1 MNLRITHRMANFQFS
16 ILNLKTVMFFKD
28 IIGQQEVIERL
39 VKDAQAGTVPHA
51 MLFCGPEGVGK
62 LQTAIAFARYLLCR
76 DKGNGADSCGTCPSC
91 VKMNKLVHPDLHFV
105 FPVIN
110 KSKTAGR
117 STVSDD
123 EISTWRETVLERQY
137 FGFEEWLSDIDA
149 ENKQASI
156 FVTESEQIMSKL
168 ALKSVEGGYKIMII
182 WHAEK
187 MNQQCANSLLKLL
200 EEPPAGTVFILTT
213 DAPEQMLETIL
224 SRTQRIDF
232 KRIPEQ
238 IIQERLTGPG
248 YQLDPDTA
256 AKIAHFSG
264 GSWLKALSTLRV
276 NAESEEF
283 FDYFTKL
290 MRLSY
295 GRSLKDLK
303 RWSDDVAGGGREWQK
318 RFLAYCQRMIRE
330 NFICNFHQP
339 ELNYLTEQEQQ
350 FSVRFAPFVNENN
363 IIGLMDM
370 LSDAQRD
377 IEQNV
382 NSKMVFFDL
391 SLKTIMLMK

>member
-1 MNLRITHRMANFQFS
+1 
-16 ILNLKTVMFFKD
+16 MFFRD

-39 VKDAQAGTVPHA
+39 VKDAQQGTVPHA
-51 MLFCGPEGVGK
+51 LLFCGPEGVGK

-76 DKGNGADSCGTCPSC
+76 DKGTGTDSCGTCPSC
-91 VKMNKLVHPDLHFV
+91 VKMDKLVHPDLHFV

-123 EISTWRETVLERQY
+123 EISTWRETVLDRQY

-149 ENKQASI
+149 DNKQASI
-156 FVTESEQIMSKL
+156 FVTESESINAKL

-200 EEPPAGTVFILTT
+200 EEPPAGTIFILTT
-213 DAPEQMLETIL
+213 DAPELMLETIL
-224 SRTQRIDF
+224 SRTQRIEF
-232 KRIPEQ
+232 KRIPEETIKQ
-238 IIQERLTGPG
+238 RLTGPG
-248 YQLDPDTA
+248 FSLDEGTA
-256 AKIAHFSG
+256 QQIAHFSG
-264 GSWLKALSTLRV
+264 GSWLKAMSTLRI
-276 NAESEEF
+276 NTESDEF
-283 FDYFTKL
+283 LDYFMQL

-295 GRSLKDLK
+295 GRRLKDLK
-303 RWSDDVAGGGREWQK
+303 LWSDSIASNGREWHK
-318 RFLAYCQRMIRE
+318 RFLQYCQRMIRE

-339 ELNYLTEQEQQ
+339 ELNYLTEREQQ
-350 FSVRFAPFVNENN
+350 FSVKFAPFVNENN
-363 IIGLMDM
+363 IIGLMET

-391 SLKTIMLMK
+391 TLKTIMLMKQ

>member
-1 MNLRITHRMANFQFS
+1 
-16 ILNLKTVMFFKD
+16 MFFRD
-28 IIGQQEVIERL
+28 VIGQQEVIERL
-39 VKDAQAGTVPHA
+39 IKDAQAGTVPHA
-51 MLFCGPEGVGK
+51 LLFCGPEGVGK

-91 VKMNKLVHPDLHFV
+91 VKMDKLVHPDLHFV

-123 EISTWRETVLERQY
+123 EIQTWRETVLEQQY
-137 FGFEEWLSDIDA
+137 FGFEDWLSAIDA
-149 ENKQASI
+149 DNKQASI
-156 FVTESEQIMSKL
+156 FVTESEQILSKL
-168 ALKSVEGGYKIMII
+168 SLKSVEGGYKIMII

-200 EEPPAGTVFILTT
+200 EEPPAGTIFILTT

-238 IIQERLTGPG
+238 EITERLQGPG
-248 YQLDPDTA
+248 YQLDPETA
-256 AKIAHFSG
+256 QKISHLSG
-264 GSWLKALSTLRV
+264 GSWLKAISTLRI
-276 NAESEEF
+276 NTESEEF
-283 FDYFTKL
+283 FDYFTQL
-290 MRLSY
+290 MRLAY
-295 GRSLKDLK
+295 GRRLKDLK
-303 RWSDDVAGGGREWQK
+303 LWADNIAGGGREWQK

-330 NFICNFHQP
+330 NFICNFHNP
-339 ELNYLTEQEQQ
+339 ELNYMTEQERQ
-350 FSVRFAPFVNENN
+350 FSVRFSPFVNEKN
-363 IIGLMDM
+363 IIGLMDT

-391 SLKTIMLMK
+391 SLKTIMLMKQ

>member
-1 MNLRITHRMANFQFS
+1 
-16 ILNLKTVMFFKD
+16 MFFRD

-51 MLFCGPEGVGK
+51 LLFAGPEGTGK

-76 DKGNGADSCGTCPSC
+76 DKSTGTDSCGTCPSC
-91 VKMNKLVHPDLHFV
+91 VKMDKLVHPDLHFV
-105 FPVIN
+105 YPVIN

-117 STVSDD
+117 STISDE
-123 EISTWRETVLERQY
+123 EITTWRECVLDRQY
-137 FGFEEWLSDIDA
+137 FGFEEWLSAIDA
-149 ENKQASI
+149 DNKQASI
-156 FVTESEQIMSKL
+156 FVTESESITSKL
-168 ALKSVEGGYKIMII
+168 SLKSVEGGYKIMII

-200 EEPPAGTVFILTT
+200 EEPPAGTIFILTT

-224 SRTQRIDF
+224 SRTQRVDF
-232 KRIPEQ
+232 KRIPAQLIEQ
-238 IIQERLTGPG
+238 RLTGPG
-248 YQLDPDTA
+248 YMLDADTA
-256 AKIAHFSG
+256 SKIAHLSG
-264 GSWLKALSTLRV
+264 GSWLKAMSALRV
-276 NAESEEF
+276 NAESDEF
-283 FDYFTKL
+283 LNYFMQL

-295 GRSLKDLK
+295 GRRLKDLK
-303 RWSDDVAGGGREWQK
+303 IWSDNVAGGGREWQK

-330 NFICNFHQP
+330 NFICNFHNP
-339 ELNYLTEQEQQ
+339 DLNYMSEQERQ
-350 FSVRFAPFVNENN
+350 FSVKFAPFVNENN
-363 IIGLMDM
+363 IIGLMDT

-391 SLKTIMLMK
+391 SLKTIMLMKQ

>member
-1 MNLRITHRMANFQFS
+1 
-16 ILNLKTVMFFKD
+16 MFFRD
-28 IIGQQEVIERL
+28 VIGQQDVIERL
-39 VKDAQAGTVPHA
+39 IKDAQAGTVPHA
-51 MLFCGPEGVGK
+51 LLFCGPEGVGK

-91 VKMNKLVHPDLHFV
+91 VKMDKLVHPDLHFV

-123 EISTWRETVLERQY
+123 EIATWRETVLEQQY
-137 FGFEEWLSDIDA
+137 FGFEEWLSAIDA
-149 ENKQASI
+149 DNKQASI
-156 FVTESEQIMSKL
+156 FVTESEQILSKL
-168 ALKSVEGGYKIMII
+168 SLKSVEGGYKIMII

-200 EEPPAGTVFILTT
+200 EEPPAGTIFILTT

-238 IIQERLTGPG
+238 EITERLQGPG
-248 YQLDPDTA
+248 YQLDPETA
-256 AKIAHFSG
+256 QKISHLSG
-264 GSWLKALSTLRV
+264 GSWLKAISTLRI
-276 NAESEEF
+276 NTESEEF
-283 FDYFTKL
+283 FDYFTQL
-290 MRLSY
+290 MRLAY
-295 GRSLKDLK
+295 GRRLKDLK
-303 RWSDDVAGGGREWQK
+303 LWADNIAGGGREWQK

-330 NFICNFHQP
+330 NFICNFHNP
-339 ELNYLTEQEQQ
+339 ELNYMTEQERQ
-350 FSVRFAPFVNENN
+350 FSVRFSPFVNEKN
-363 IIGLMDM
+363 IIGLMDT

-391 SLKTIMLMK
+391 SLKTIMLMKQ

>member
-1 MNLRITHRMANFQFS
+1 MYFR
-16 ILNLKTVMFFKD
+16 D

-39 VKDAQAGTVPHA
+39 VKDAQAGTVSHA
-51 MLFCGPEGVGK
+51 LLFAGPEGTGK

-76 DKGNGADSCGTCPSC
+76 DKGTGTDSCGQCPSC
-91 VKMNKLVHPDLHFV
+91 VKMDKLVHPDLHFV

-110 KSKTAGR
+110 KSKSSER

-123 EISTWRETVLERQY
+123 EIKTWREMVTENQY
-137 FGFEEWLSDIDA
+137 FGFEEWLSAIDA
-149 ENKQASI
+149 DNKQASI
-156 FVTESEQIMSKL
+156 FVTESESIMSKL
-168 ALKSVEGGYKIMII
+168 SLKSVEGGYKIMII

-200 EEPPAGTVFILTT
+200 EEPPAGTIFILTT

-224 SRTQRIDF
+224 SRTQRVDF
-232 KRIPEQ
+232 KRIPQELIEQ
-238 IIQERLTGPG
+238 RLTGPG
-248 YQLDPDTA
+248 YMLDADTA
-256 AKIAHFSG
+256 SKIAHLSA
-264 GSWLKALSTLRV
+264 GSWLKAISTLRI
-276 NAESEEF
+276 NTESDEF
-283 FDYFTKL
+283 LDYFMQL

-295 GRSLKDLK
+295 GRRLKDLK
-303 RWSDDVAGGGREWQK
+303 RWSESIAGGGREWQK

-330 NFICNFHQP
+330 NFICNFHLP
-339 ELNYLTEQEQQ
+339 ELNYMTEQERQ
-350 FSVRFAPFVNENN
+350 FSVKFAPFVNENN
-363 IIGLMDM
+363 IIGLMDV

-391 SLKTIMLMK
+391 SLKTIMLMKQ

>member
-1 MNLRITHRMANFQFS
+1 
-16 ILNLKTVMFFKD
+16 MFFRD
-28 IIGQQEVIERL
+28 VIGQQEVIERL
-39 VKDAQAGTVPHA
+39 IKDAQAGTVPHA
-51 MLFCGPEGVGK
+51 LLFCGPEGVGK

-91 VKMNKLVHPDLHFV
+91 VKMDKLVHPDLHFV

-123 EISTWRETVLERQY
+123 EIQTWRETVLEQQY
-137 FGFEEWLSDIDA
+137 FGFEDWLSAIDA
-149 ENKQASI
+149 DNKQASI
-156 FVTESEQIMSKL
+156 FVTESEQILSKL
-168 ALKSVEGGYKIMII
+168 SLKSVEGGYKIMII

-200 EEPPAGTVFILTT
+200 EEPPAGTIFILTT

-238 IIQERLTGPG
+238 EITERLQGPG
-248 YQLDPDTA
+248 YQLDPETA
-256 AKIAHFSG
+256 QKISHLSG
-264 GSWLKALSTLRV
+264 GSWLKAISTLRI
-276 NAESEEF
+276 NTESEEF
-283 FDYFTKL
+283 FDYFTQL
-290 MRLSY
+290 MRLAY
-295 GRSLKDLK
+295 GRRLKDLK
-303 RWSDDVAGGGREWQK
+303 LWADNIAGGGREWQK

-330 NFICNFHQP
+330 NFICNFHNP
-339 ELNYLTEQEQQ
+339 ELNYMTEQERQ
-350 FSVRFAPFVNENN
+350 FSVRFSPFVNEKN
-363 IIGLMDM
+363 IIGLMDT

>member
-1 MNLRITHRMANFQFS
+1 
-16 ILNLKTVMFFKD
+16 MFFRD

-39 VKDAQAGTVPHA
+39 VRDAQAGTVPHA
-51 MLFCGPEGVGK
+51 LLFSGPEGVGK

-76 DKGNGADSCGTCPSC
+76 DKGSGMDSCGQCPSC
-91 VKMNKLVHPDLHFV
+91 VKMDKLVHPDLHFV

-110 KSKTAGR
+110 KSKSSER
-117 STVSDD
+117 STISDD
-123 EISTWRETVLERQY
+123 EIATWREMVLEHHY
-137 FGFEEWLSDIDA
+137 FGFEEWLTAIDA

-156 FVTESEQIMSKL
+156 FVTESESITSKL
-168 ALKSVEGGYKIMII
+168 SLKSVEGGFKIMII

-200 EEPPAGTVFILTT
+200 EEPPAQTVFILTT

-224 SRTQRIDF
+224 SRTQRIEF
-232 KRIPEQ
+232 RRIPEQ
-238 IIQERLTGPG
+238 FIEERLTGQG
-248 YQLDPDTA
+248 YSLDPDTA

-264 GSWLKALSTLRV
+264 GSWLKAISALRV
-276 NAESEEF
+276 NAESDEF
-283 FDYFTKL
+283 FDYFTQL

-295 GRSLKDLK
+295 ARRLKDLK
-303 RWSDDVAGGGREWQK
+303 RWSESIAGGGREWQK

-339 ELNYLTEQEQQ
+339 ELNYLTDQEQQ
-350 FSVRFAPFVNENN
+350 FSVKFAPFVNENN
-363 IIGLMDM
+363 IIGLMDV

-391 SLKTIMLMK
+391 SLKTIMLMKQ

>member
-1 MNLRITHRMANFQFS
+1 MY
-16 ILNLKTVMFFKD
+16 FKD
-28 IIGQQEVIERL
+28 VIGQQEVIERL

-51 MLFCGPEGVGK
+51 LLFCGPEGVGK

-76 DKGNGADSCGTCPSC
+76 DKGTAADSCGTCPAC
-91 VKMNKLVHPDLHFV
+91 VKMDKLVHPDLHFV

-110 KSKTAGR
+110 KSKSTGR

-123 EISTWRETVLERQY
+123 EISTWRETVLEQQY
-137 FGFEEWLSDIDA
+137 FGFEDWLAAIDA
-149 ENKQASI
+149 DNKQARI
-156 FVTESEQIMSKL
+156 FVTESESILGKL
-168 ALKSVEGGYKIMII
+168 SLKSVEGGYKVMII

-187 MNQQCANSLLKLL
+187 MNAECANSLLKLL

-213 DAPEQMLETIL
+213 DTPELMLETIL

-232 KRIPEQ
+232 KRIPAELIEQ
-238 IIQERLTGPG
+238 KLTGPG
-248 YQLDPDTA
+248 YLLDSDTA
-256 AKIAHFSG
+256 AKIAHLSG
-264 GSWLKALSTLRV
+264 GSWLKAMNALRV
-276 NAESEEF
+276 NAESDEF
-283 FDYFTKL
+283 LEYFMQL

-295 GRSLKDLK
+295 GRRLKDLK
-303 RWSDDVAGGGREWQK
+303 IWSDNVAGGGREWQK

-330 NFICNFHQP
+330 NFICNFHNP
-339 ELNYLTEQEQQ
+339 ELNYMTEQERQ
-350 FSVRFAPFVNENN
+350 FSVRFAPYVNENN
-363 IIGLMDM
+363 IIGLTEV

-391 SLKTIMLMK
+391 SLKTIMLMKQ

>member
-1 MNLRITHRMANFQFS
+1 MYFRD
-16 ILNLKTVMFFKD
+16 V
-28 IIGQQEVIERL
+28 IGQQDVIERL
-39 VKDAQAGTVPHA
+39 IKDAQAGTVPHA
-51 MLFCGPEGVGK
+51 LLFCGPEGVGK

-76 DKGNGADSCGTCPSC
+76 DKGTAADSCGKCPAC
-91 VKMNKLVHPDLHFV
+91 VKMDKLVHPDLHFV

-110 KSKTAGR
+110 KSKSSER

-123 EISTWRETVLERQY
+123 EIQTWRETVLEQQY
-137 FGFEEWLSDIDA
+137 FGFEDWLSAIDA

-156 FVTESEQIMSKL
+156 FVTESERITSKL
-168 ALKSVEGGYKIMII
+168 SLKSVEGGYKIMII

-200 EEPPAGTVFILTT
+200 EEPPAQTVFILTT

-232 KRIPEQ
+232 RRIPEQ
-238 IIQERLTGPG
+238 EIESRLQGQG
-248 YQLDPDTA
+248 YQSD
-256 AKIAHFSG
+256 
-264 GSWLKALSTLRV
+264 
-276 NAESEEF
+276 EF
-283 FDYFTKL
+283 FDYFTQL

-295 GRSLKDLK
+295 GRKLKDLK
-303 RWSDDVAGGGREWQK
+303 RWSESIAGGGREWQK

-330 NFICNFHQP
+330 NFICNFHNP
-339 ELNYLTEQEQQ
+339 DLNYMTEQERQ
-350 FSVRFAPFVNENN
+350 FSVKFAPFVNENN

-382 NSKMVFFDL
+382 NSKMVFFDM
-391 SLKTIMLMK
+391 SLKTIMLMKQ

>member
-1 MNLRITHRMANFQFS
+1 MYFR
-16 ILNLKTVMFFKD
+16 D

-51 MLFCGPEGVGK
+51 LLFTGPEGTGK

-76 DKGNGADSCGTCPSC
+76 DKADSTDSCGKCPSC
-91 VKMNKLVHPDLHFV
+91 IKMDKLVHPDLHFV

-110 KSKTAGR
+110 KSKSTGR

-123 EISTWRETVLERQY
+123 EISTWRETVLEQQY
-137 FGFEEWLSDIDA
+137 FGFEDWLAAIDA
-149 ENKQASI
+149 DNKQARI
-156 FVTESEQIMSKL
+156 FVTESESILGKL
-168 ALKSVEGGYKIMII
+168 SLKSVEGGYKVMII

-187 MNQQCANSLLKLL
+187 MNAECANSLLKLL

-213 DAPEQMLETIL
+213 DTPELMLETIL

-232 KRIPEQ
+232 KRIPAELIEQ
-238 IIQERLTGPG
+238 KLTGPG
-248 YQLDPDTA
+248 YLLDSDTA
-256 AKIAHFSG
+256 AKIAHLSG
-264 GSWLKALSTLRV
+264 GSWLKAMNALRV
-276 NAESEEF
+276 NAESDEF
-283 FDYFTKL
+283 LEYFMQL

-295 GRSLKDLK
+295 GRRLKDLK
-303 RWSDDVAGGGREWQK
+303 IWSDNVAGGGREWQK

-330 NFICNFHQP
+330 NFICNFHNP
-339 ELNYLTEQEQQ
+339 ELNYMTEQERQ
-350 FSVRFAPFVNENN
+350 FSVRFAPYVNENN
-363 IIGLMDM
+363 IIGLTEV

-391 SLKTIMLMK
+391 SLKTIMLMKQ

>member
-1 MNLRITHRMANFQFS
+1 
-16 ILNLKTVMFFKD
+16 MFFRD

-39 VKDAQAGTVPHA
+39 IKDAQAGTVPHA
-51 MLFCGPEGVGK
+51 LLFCGPEGVGK

-76 DKGNGADSCGTCPSC
+76 DKGTAADSCGTCPSC
-91 VKMNKLVHPDLHFV
+91 VKMDKLVHPDLHFV

-123 EISTWRETVLERQY
+123 EIATWRETVLEQQY
-137 FGFEEWLSDIDA
+137 FGFEEWLSAIDA
-149 ENKQASI
+149 DNKQASI
-156 FVTESEQIMSKL
+156 FVTESEQIISKL
-168 ALKSVEGGYKIMII
+168 SLKSVEGGYKIMII

-200 EEPPAGTVFILTT
+200 EEPPAGTLFILTT
-213 DAPEQMLETIL
+213 DAPEQILETII

-238 IIQERLTGPG
+238 DISDRLQGPG
-248 YQLDPDTA
+248 YGLDAETA
-256 AKIAHFSG
+256 QKIAHLSG
-264 GSWLKALSTLRV
+264 GSWLKAVSALRV

-283 FDYFTKL
+283 FDYFTQL

-295 GRSLKDLK
+295 GRKLKDLK
-303 RWSDDVAGGGREWQK
+303 LWADGIAGGGREWQK

-330 NFICNFHQP
+330 NFICNFHNP
-339 ELNYLTEQEQQ
+339 ELNYMTEQERQ

-363 IIGLMDM
+363 IIGLMDT
-370 LSDAQRD
+370 LTDAQRD

-391 SLKTIMLMK
+391 SLKTIMLMKQ

>member
-1 MNLRITHRMANFQFS
+1 MY
-16 ILNLKTVMFFKD
+16 FKD
-28 IIGQQEVIERL
+28 IIGQQNVIERL

-51 MLFCGPEGVGK
+51 LLFCGPEGTGK

-76 DKGNGADSCGTCPSC
+76 DKGTGTDSCGKCPSC
-91 VKMNKLVHPDLHFV
+91 VKMDKLVHPDLHFV

-110 KSKTAGR
+110 KSKSSDRT
-117 STVSDD
+117 TISDD
-123 EISTWRETVLERQY
+123 EIKTWRECVLDKQY
-137 FGFEEWLSDIDA
+137 FGFEEWLSAIDA
-149 ENKQASI
+149 DNKQASI
-156 FVTESEQIMSKL
+156 FVTESESIMSKL
-168 ALKSVEGGYKIMII
+168 SLKSVEGGYKIMII

-200 EEPPAGTVFILTT
+200 EEPPAGTIFILTT
-213 DAPEQMLETIL
+213 DTPEQMLETIL

-232 KRIPEQ
+232 KRIPAQLIEQ
-238 IIQERLTGPG
+238 RLTGPG
-248 YQLDPDTA
+248 YMLDADTA
-256 AKIAHFSG
+256 SKIAHLSA
-264 GSWLKALSTLRV
+264 GSWLKAISTLRI
-276 NAESEEF
+276 NTESDEF
-283 FDYFTKL
+283 LDYFMQL

-295 GRSLKDLK
+295 GRRLKDLK
-303 RWSDDVAGGGREWQK
+303 RWSDEIAGGGREWQK

-330 NFICNFHQP
+330 NFICNFHLP
-339 ELNYLTEQEQQ
+339 ELNYMTEQERQ
-350 FSVRFAPFVNENN
+350 FSAKFAPFVNENN

-391 SLKTIMLMK
+391 SLKTIMLMKQ

>member
-1 MNLRITHRMANFQFS
+1 MYFR
-16 ILNLKTVMFFKD
+16 D

-51 MLFCGPEGVGK
+51 LLFCGPEGVGK

-76 DKGNGADSCGTCPSC
+76 DKGNATDSCGTCPAC
-91 VKMNKLVHPDLHFV
+91 VKMDKLVHPDLHFV

-123 EISTWRETVLERQY
+123 EITTWRETVLEQQY
-137 FGFEEWLSDIDA
+137 FGFEDWLSAIDA
-149 ENKQASI
+149 DNKQASI
-156 FVTESEQIMSKL
+156 FVTESESINSKL
-168 ALKSVEGGYKIMII
+168 SLKSVEGGYKIMII

-200 EEPPAGTVFILTT
+200 EEPPAGTIFILTT
-213 DAPEQMLETIL
+213 DTPEQMLETIL

-232 KRIPEQ
+232 RRIPEQ
-238 IIQERLTGPG
+238 EIAERLQGPG
-248 YQLDPDTA
+248 YQLDQETA
-256 AKIAHFSG
+256 QKIAHLSG
-264 GSWLKALSTLRV
+264 GSWLKAISTLRI
-276 NAESEEF
+276 NTESEEF
-283 FDYFTKL
+283 FDYFTQL
-290 MRLSY
+290 MRLAY
-295 GRSLKDLK
+295 GRKLKDLK
-303 RWSDDVAGGGREWQK
+303 LWSESIAGGGREWQK

-330 NFICNFHQP
+330 NFICNFHIP
-339 ELNYLTEQEQQ
+339 HLNYMTEQEQQ
-350 FSVRFAPFVNENN
+350 FSVRFAPYVNENN
-363 IIGLMDM
+363 IIGLMEV

-391 SLKTIMLMK
+391 SLKTIMLMKQ

>member
-1 MNLRITHRMANFQFS
+1 
-16 ILNLKTVMFFKD
+16 MFFRD

-51 MLFCGPEGVGK
+51 LLFAGPEGTGK

-76 DKGNGADSCGTCPSC
+76 DKGTGTDSCGQCPSC
-91 VKMNKLVHPDLHFV
+91 VKMDKLVHPDLHFV

-110 KSKTAGR
+110 KSKNSER
-117 STVSDD
+117 STISDD
-123 EISTWRETVLERQY
+123 EITTWRECVLEKQY
-137 FGFEEWLSDIDA
+137 FGFEEWLSALDA
-149 ENKQASI
+149 DNKQASI
-156 FVTESEQIMSKL
+156 FVTESESITSKL
-168 ALKSVEGGYKIMII
+168 SLKSVEGGYKIMII

-200 EEPPAGTVFILTT
+200 EEPPAGTIFILTT
-213 DAPEQMLETIL
+213 DTPEQMLETIL

-232 KRIPEQ
+232 KRIPSELIEQ
-238 IIQERLTGPG
+238 RLTGPG
-248 YQLDPDTA
+248 YMLDAETA
-256 AKIAHFSG
+256 SKIAHLSA
-264 GSWLKALSTLRV
+264 GSWLKAISTLRI
-276 NAESEEF
+276 NTESDEF
-283 FDYFTKL
+283 LDYFMQL

-295 GRSLKDLK
+295 GRRLKDLK
-303 RWSDDVAGGGREWQK
+303 RWSEQIAGGGREWQK

-330 NFICNFHQP
+330 NFICNFHLP
-339 ELNYLTEQEQQ
+339 ELNYMTEQERQ
-350 FSVRFAPFVNENN
+350 FSVKFAPFVNENN
-363 IIGLMDM
+363 IIGLMDT

-391 SLKTIMLMK
+391 SLKTIMLMKQ

>member
-1 MNLRITHRMANFQFS
+1 
-16 ILNLKTVMFFKD
+16 MFFRD

-51 MLFCGPEGVGK
+51 LLFCGPEGVGK
-62 LQTAIAFARYLLCR
+62 LQTAIAFSRYLLCR
-76 DKGNGADSCGTCPSC
+76 DKGTATDSCGKCPSC
-91 VKMNKLVHPDLHFV
+91 VKMDKLVHPDLHFV

-123 EISTWRETVLERQY
+123 EITTWRETVLEQQY
-137 FGFEEWLSDIDA
+137 FGFEDWLSAIDA
-149 ENKQASI
+149 DNKQASI
-156 FVTESEQIMSKL
+156 FVTESESINSKL
-168 ALKSVEGGYKIMII
+168 SLKSVEGGYKIMII

-200 EEPPAGTVFILTT
+200 EEPPAGTIFILTT
-213 DAPEQMLETIL
+213 DSPEQMLETIL
-224 SRTQRIDF
+224 SRTQRMDF
-232 KRIPEQ
+232 HRIPEQ
-238 IIQERLTGPG
+238 VIAARLQGPG

-256 AKIAHFSG
+256 QKIAHLSG
-264 GSWLKALSTLRV
+264 GSWLKAISTLRI
-276 NAESEEF
+276 NTESEEF
-283 FDYFTKL
+283 FNYFTQL
-290 MRLSY
+290 MRLAY
-295 GRSLKDLK
+295 GRRLKDLK
-303 RWSDDVAGGGREWQK
+303 LWADGIAGGGREWQK

-330 NFICNFHQP
+330 NFISNFHIP
-339 ELNYLTEQEQQ
+339 ELNYMTEQEQQ
-350 FSVRFAPFVNENN
+350 FSVKFAPFVNENN
-363 IIGLMDM
+363 IIGLMEV

-391 SLKTIMLMK
+391 SLKTIMLMKQ

>member
-1 MNLRITHRMANFQFS
+1 
-16 ILNLKTVMFFKD
+16 MFFRD
-28 IIGQQEVIERL
+28 IIGQQEVIEQL

-51 MLFCGPEGVGK
+51 LLFCGPEGVGK

-91 VKMNKLVHPDLHFV
+91 VKMDKLVHPDLHFV

-123 EISTWRETVLERQY
+123 EIVTWRETVLEQQY
-137 FGFEEWLSDIDA
+137 FGFEEWLSAIDA
-149 ENKQASI
+149 DNKQASI
-156 FVTESEQIMSKL
+156 FVTESEQILSKL
-168 ALKSVEGGYKIMII
+168 SLKSVEGGYKIMII

-200 EEPPAGTVFILTT
+200 EEPPAGTIFILTT

-232 KRIPEQ
+232 KRTPEQ
-238 IIQERLTGPG
+238 EIAERLQGPS
-248 YQLDPDTA
+248 YQLEPDTA
-256 AKIAHFSG
+256 QKIAHLSG
-264 GSWLKALSTLRV
+264 GSWLKAISTLRI
-276 NAESEEF
+276 NTESEEF
-283 FDYFTKL
+283 FDYFTQL
-290 MRLSY
+290 MRLAY
-295 GRSLKDLK
+295 GRKLKDLK
-303 RWSDDVAGGGREWQK
+303 RWSENIAGGGREWQK

-330 NFICNFHQP
+330 NFICNFHNP
-339 ELNYLTEQEQQ
+339 DLNYMTEQERQ
-350 FSVRFAPFVNENN
+350 FSVRFAPYVNEKN
-363 IIGLMDM
+363 IIGLMDT

-391 SLKTIMLMK
+391 SLKTIMLMKQ

>member
-1 MNLRITHRMANFQFS
+1 MYFRD
-16 ILNLKTVMFFKD
+16 V
-28 IIGQQEVIERL
+28 IGQQEVIERL

-51 MLFCGPEGVGK
+51 LLFCGPEGVGK

-76 DKGNGADSCGTCPSC
+76 DKGTSADSCGKCPAC
-91 VKMNKLVHPDLHFV
+91 VKMDKLVHPDLHFV

-110 KSKTAGR
+110 KSKTSER

-123 EISTWRETVLERQY
+123 EIQTWRETVLEQQY
-137 FGFEEWLSDIDA
+137 FGFEDWLSAIDA

-156 FVTESEQIMSKL
+156 FVTESERITSKL
-168 ALKSVEGGYKIMII
+168 SLKSVEGGYKIMII

-200 EEPPAGTVFILTT
+200 EEPPAQTVFILTT

-232 KRIPEQ
+232 RRIPEQ
-238 IIQERLTGPG
+238 EIAERLQGPG
-248 YQLDPDTA
+248 YQLDQETA
-256 AKIAHFSG
+256 QKIAHLSG
-264 GSWLKALSTLRV
+264 GSWLKAISALRV
-276 NAESEEF
+276 NAESDEF
-283 FDYFTKL
+283 FDYFTQL

-295 GRSLKDLK
+295 GRKLKDLK
-303 RWSDDVAGGGREWQK
+303 RWSESIAGGGREWQK

-330 NFICNFHQP
+330 NFICNFHNP
-339 ELNYLTEQEQQ
+339 DLNYMTEQERQ

-382 NSKMVFFDL
+382 NSKMVFFDM
-391 SLKTIMLMK
+391 SLKTIMLMKQ

>member
-1 MNLRITHRMANFQFS
+1 MYFR
-16 ILNLKTVMFFKD
+16 D

-51 MLFCGPEGVGK
+51 LLFCGPEGVGK

-76 DKGNGADSCGTCPSC
+76 DKGTAADSCGTCPSC
-91 VKMNKLVHPDLHFV
+91 VKMDKLVHPDLHFV

-123 EISTWRETVLERQY
+123 EIATWRETVLEQQY
-137 FGFEEWLSDIDA
+137 FGFEEWLSAIDA
-149 ENKQASI
+149 DNKQASI
-156 FVTESEQIMSKL
+156 FVTESEQIISKL
-168 ALKSVEGGYKIMII
+168 SLKSVEGGYKIMII

-200 EEPPAGTVFILTT
+200 EEPPAGTLFILTT
-213 DAPEQMLETIL
+213 DAPEQILETII

-238 IIQERLTGPG
+238 DISDRLQGPG
-248 YQLDPDTA
+248 YGLDAETA
-256 AKIAHFSG
+256 QKIAHLSG
-264 GSWLKALSTLRV
+264 GSWLKAVSALRV

-283 FDYFTKL
+283 FDYFTQL

-295 GRSLKDLK
+295 GRKLKDLK
-303 RWSDDVAGGGREWQK
+303 LWADGIAGGGREWQK

-330 NFICNFHQP
+330 NFICNFHNP
-339 ELNYLTEQEQQ
+339 ELNYMTEQERQ

-363 IIGLMDM
+363 IIGLMDT
-370 LSDAQRD
+370 LTDAQRD

-391 SLKTIMLMK
+391 SLKTIMLMKQ